1 MSSFAMSIQPARELF
16 TLNVIPEMFRDE
28 LPNVGSFVKVNF
40 EQKEIKIADE
50 YAKVIIGQKQPIQA
64 NLFEPSYF
72 VSVSPASAFGGLIKK
87 KLCYIEI
94 LDDSTEAH
102 YDLVFGDFRF
112 DSAHFI
118 HDEARDILLV
128 AFPLEETQSA
138 ERAREFVTASVLHLV
153 QTMTI
158 VIEG

>member
-1 MSSFAMSIQPARELF
+1 MSIQPARELG
-16 TLNVIPEMFRDE
+16 TLNAIQEMFRDE
-28 LPNVGSFVKVNF
+28 LPNVGSLVKVNF
-40 EQKEIKIADE
+40 EQKMIKIADE

-64 NLFEPSYF
+64 NFEPSYF
-72 VSVSPASAFGGLIKK
+72 VSVSPASAFGGLIRKE
-87 KLCYIEI
+87 LSYIEI

-102 YDLVFGDFRF
+102 YDLVFGNFRF

-128 AFPLEETQSA
+128 AFPLEETQSTK
-138 ERAREFVTASVLHLV
+138 RAREFVTASVLHLV
-153 QTMTI
+153 QTMKI